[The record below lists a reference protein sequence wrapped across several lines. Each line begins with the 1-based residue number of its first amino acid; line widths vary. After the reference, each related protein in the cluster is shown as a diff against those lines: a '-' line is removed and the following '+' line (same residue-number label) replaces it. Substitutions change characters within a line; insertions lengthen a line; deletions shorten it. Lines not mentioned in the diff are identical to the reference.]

1 MKDTLGLIFF
11 PAFDW
16 MISPTHPERQERLL
30 YTRDQLE
37 EEGLFDCEEIKEYRP
52 RLAQIN
58 DLQRAHIGVPAISRL
73 ITPAH
78 LASAGGCLTA
88 ADAVMRGEVK
98 RAFALVRPPGHH
110 AMRVVHGIRGF
121 CTINIEAIMVEYLRS
136 KYQVRRIAVVDTDV
150 HHGDGSQDVF
160 YHDPDTL
167 YISFHQDGRTL
178 YPGTGFPEE
187 AGSPGA
193 WGTNINLPLLPG
205 TGDEGLH
212 RLYDGLISHIL
223 EDFQPELIIN
233 SAGQDNHFSDPLA
246 SMAVTA
252 QGYARLADKLQA
264 DIAVLEGG
272 YSIESALP
280 YVNTGII
287 LAMAGMDYSKVVEP
301 DLSML
306 RVQDKRC
313 NQRVDQLIEQVGERY
328 FNREKTRQQLLEKC
342 GGVWQRRKGIY
353 YDEEGIREQQLE
365 TVRYCSCGGYFTIQT
380 AAEGTRFGDQSAF
393 IACIPRYACAKCRQQ
408 AHDEALREKKSG
420 RWQYVFVQNIV
431 DGFIETI

>member
-1 MKDTLGLIFF
+1 MKNTLGLVFF

-16 MISPTHPERQERLL
+16 MISPAHPERQERLL

-58 DLQRAHIGVPAISRL
+58 DLQRAHIGVPNIARL

-121 CTINIEAIMVEYLRS
+121 CTVNIEAVMVEYLRS
-136 KYQVRRIAVVDTDV
+136 KYQVRKIAVVDTDV

-246 SMAVTA
+246 SMSVTA

-313 NQRVDQLIEQVGERY
+313 NQRVDQLIEQVGEIY
-328 FNREKTRQQLLEKC
+328 FNRAKTQKELLEKC
-342 GGVWQRRKGIY
+342 GGIWQRRKGIY
-353 YDEEGIREQQLE
+353 YDEEGIREQQIE
-365 TVRYCSCGGYFTIQT
+365 TVHYCSCGGYFTIQT

-393 IACIPRYACAKCRQQ
+393 IVCLPRYICTKCRQQ
-408 AHDEALREKKSG
+408 AYDEALREKKSG
-420 RWQYVFVQNIV
+420 RWQYVFIQNIV

>member
-1 MKDTLGLIFF
+1 MKDTLGLVFF

-16 MISPTHPERQERLL
+16 MISPGHPERQERLL
-30 YTRDQLE
+30 YTRDQLL
-37 EEGLFDCEEIKEYRP
+37 EEGLFDCEEIKECRP
-52 RLAQIN
+52 RIAQIN
-58 DLQRAHIGVPAISRL
+58 DLQRAHIGVPAVDKL

-78 LASAGGCLTA
+78 LVSAGGCLTA
-88 ADAVMRGEVK
+88 ADAVMKKEVK

-121 CTINIEAIMVEYLRS
+121 CIVNIEAIMVEYLRS
-136 KYQVRRIAVVDTDV
+136 KYQVRKIAVVDTDV
-150 HHGDGSQDVF
+150 HHGDGSQDIF

-178 YPGTGFPEE
+178 YPGTGFPDE
-187 AGSPGA
+187 AGSPAA
-193 WGTNINLPLLPG
+193 WGTNINLPLLPR
-205 TGDEGLH
+205 TGDAGLH
-212 RLYDGLISHIL
+212 QLYDGLISHIL
-223 EDFQPELIIN
+223 EDFRPELIIN

-246 SMAVTA
+246 SMSITA
-252 QGYARLADKLQA
+252 QGYARLADKLKA

-272 YSIESALP
+272 YSIENALP

-301 DLSML
+301 DLSGL
-306 RVQDKRC
+306 YGHDPRCSKRVEE
-313 NQRVDQLIEQVGERY
+313 LIGQVGEIY
-328 FNREKTRQQLLEKC
+328 FNRTKVSRQLLEKC
-342 GGVWQRRKGIY
+342 GGIWQRRKSIY
-353 YDEEGIREQQLE
+353 YDEEGIREQQVE

-380 AAEGTRFGDQSAF
+380 EAAGTRFGNQNAF
-393 IACIPRYACAKCRQQ
+393 IACVPRNACAACRQK
-408 AHDEALREKKSG
+408 AHDEALAEKKRG

>member
-1 MKDTLGLIFF
+1 
-11 PAFDW
+11 
-16 MISPTHPERQERLL
+16 MISPAHPERQERLL

-37 EEGLFDCEEIKEYRP
+37 EEGLFDCEEIREYRP

-58 DLQRAHIGVPAISRL
+58 DLQRAHVGVPAISRL

-88 ADAVMRGEVK
+88 ADAVMRKEVE

-121 CTINIEAIMVEYLRS
+121 CTINIEAVMVEYLRS
-136 KYQVRRIAVVDTDV
+136 KYQLRRIAVVDTDV

-246 SMAVTA
+246 SMSVTA
-252 QGYARLADKLQA
+252 QGYARLADKLKA

-287 LAMAGMDYSKVVEP
+287 LAMAGLDYSKVVEP

-306 RVQDKRC
+306 RPQDERC
-313 NQRVDQLIEQVGERY
+313 NRRVDQLIEQVGEIY
-328 FNREKTRQQLLEKC
+328 FQRQKTGKRLLEQC
-342 GGVWQRRKGIY
+342 GGTWQRRKGIY
-353 YDEEGIREQQLE
+353 YDEEGIREQQVE
-365 TVRYCSCGGYFTIQT
+365 TVHYCSCGGYFTIQT
-380 AAEGTRFGDQSAF
+380 AAEGTRFGNQNAF
-393 IACIPRYACAKCRQQ
+393 IVCLPRHACAHCRQK
-408 AHDEALREKKSG
+408 AYDEALREKKSR
-420 RWQYVFVQNIV
+420 RWQYVLYKILL
-431 DGFIETI
+431 TA

>member
-1 MKDTLGLIFF
+1 MKNTLGLVFF

-16 MISPTHPERQERLL
+16 MISPAHPERQERLL

-58 DLQRAHIGVPAISRL
+58 DLQRAHIGVPNIARL

-121 CTINIEAIMVEYLRS
+121 CTVNIEAVMVEYLRS

-246 SMAVTA
+246 SMSVTA

-313 NQRVDQLIEQVGERY
+313 NQRVDQLIEQVGDIY
-328 FNREKTRQQLLEKC
+328 FNRAKTQKELLEKC
-342 GGVWQRRKGIY
+342 GGIWQRRKGIY
-353 YDEEGIREQQLE
+353 YDEEGIREQQIE
-365 TVRYCSCGGYFTIQT
+365 TVHYCSCGGYFTIQT

-393 IACIPRYACAKCRQQ
+393 IVCLPRYICTKCRQQ
-408 AHDEALREKKSG
+408 AYDEALREKKSG